1 MFAPA
6 ELFANPP
13 VATEG
18 AHIPNPRP
26 LRGVTS
32 AGKEIIYISSEE
44 SVASSNHEL
53 SSWDDVFAGVLRDLG
68 IDHEEKRPKKTAA
81 KKKVTVTGGAS
92 KKVGATHAASDAA
105 SKNGTLHFRQSNLED
120 FVVATDTLGLHNIGD
135 KPQSSAMAV
144 ARSTGSA
151 RLKGPDF
158 GATPSFIHEEAEIEK
173 PEAEKLIRKR
183 SRAETAT
190 TTSLAKKIA
199 TGKPNEKKGSLRSPY
214 TDVSPEVFA
223 NKPEVEVKK
232 MPSHPKFNIIPPKA
246 TVVEGEASGVEKP
259 VEKPV
264 EKGVVLGCFPT
275 GGGGSAEGAWERQF
289 VPIICHANANSAGH
303 QILHEWRTMH
313 LERAGWEKYQE
324 RLSPEAKLFEQ
335 AQVKLQEEKAVF
347 DKEKSEKWGLQ
358 GLKIKLQASKDT
370 LAKECREWLAACQN
384 ENKKMFAARTKITNL
399 EAEVRGLKKSG
410 ADFKEKYEEARSH
423 RERVEVELNAQIDLE
438 A

>member
-53 SSWDDVFAGVLRDLG
+53 SSWDDVFAGVLRDLR

-92 KKVGATHAASDAA
+92 KKVGATRATSDAA

-135 KPQSSAMAV
+135 KPQSSAVAV

-158 GATPSFIHEEAEIEK
+158 GATPSFIHEEAETEK

-190 TTSLAKKIA
+190 TTCLAKKIA
-199 TGKPNEKKGSLRSPY
+199 TGKPIEKKGSLRSLY
-214 TDVSPEVFA
+214 TDVSP
-223 NKPEVEVKK
+223 
-232 MPSHPKFNIIPPKA
+232 
-246 TVVEGEASGVEKP
+246 
-259 VEKPV
+259 
-264 EKGVVLGCFPT
+264 GC
-275 GGGGSAEGAWERQF
+275 R
-289 VPIICHANANSAGH
+289 
-303 QILHEWRTMH
+303 
-313 LERAGWEKYQE
+313 K
-324 RLSPEAKLFEQ
+324 
-335 AQVKLQEEKAVF
+335 
-347 DKEKSEKWGLQ
+347 
-358 GLKIKLQASKDT
+358 
-370 LAKECREWLAACQN
+370 
-384 ENKKMFAARTKITNL
+384 
-399 EAEVRGLKKSG
+399 
-410 ADFKEKYEEARSH
+410 
-423 RERVEVELNAQIDLE
+423 
-438 A
+438 